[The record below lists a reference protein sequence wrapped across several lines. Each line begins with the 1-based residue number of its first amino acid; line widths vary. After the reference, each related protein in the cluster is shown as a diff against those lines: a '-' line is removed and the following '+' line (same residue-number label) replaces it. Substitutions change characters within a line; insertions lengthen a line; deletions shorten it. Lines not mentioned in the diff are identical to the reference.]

1 MSREVDERVVSMQF
15 DNKQFEANVATT
27 MSTLDKLENKL
38 NFKGASKALDELN
51 TSANKVDLSHMGNA
65 VESIEVKFSAMSV
78 AAIAAIDRIVN
89 RAFDAGEKLIKS
101 LSIDQITAGW
111 TKYADKTTAVQTILA
126 ATGESMEYVNEQLNK
141 MNWFTDETSFN
152 FTDMTNNVG
161 KFTSAGVDLDKAVLA
176 MQGIAAEAALSGQ
189 NAQSASRAMYNFSQ
203 ALGTGSVKVQDWMS
217 IENANMAT
225 KEFKETIIETAKE
238 LGRVSEAGEI
248 LAITSDQYSGDE
260 FVNFSN
266 FRSTLAAGWFDSD
279 VLIKSLEKYGGFAT
293 KLQEITDA
301 TGTTA
306 TEMLR
311 YVREYESG
319 TTDIG
324 KISRITGVSVEELSG
339 YMETLTSKEYE
350 LGRKAFQAAQEA
362 KTFQEAI
369 DATKDAVS
377 TGWMNTFE
385 KIFGNYEEA
394 KVVWTKLAED
404 FYDIFASGGE
414 NRNALLDEWNE
425 IYGGRTILIEGL
437 SGAMDRLVD
446 IIGLVKDAFAA
457 VFPPVTARNLANITY
472 EFRRFVE
479 SFNVFEKDGE
489 TLTETGR
496 KMQNILRGFFSIF
509 DILKTAITSLWD
521 AIKPLR
527 NGLGDLFDI
536 LTDGLSNAG
545 EWLYAF
551 SQSLKESEGLTTII
565 NGISN
570 ALQKVVDIPKNVF
583 SGFENVFDIFGKK
596 DFSGT
601 KDLLGGFNSI
611 ITSLSTKLEPLKN
624 LLSSAKDAIVDF
636 FKNLDLFK
644 NLSFEK
650 LVKNGVLA
658 TLGLELAKLIKS
670 LTGVTNGAGGFL
682 KGMKSMFGALVDT
695 IGDFSSKVK
704 MDEVKSIAVSIGIL
718 SVSLLILSSIEPE
731 KMLSSVSAITML
743 FTELMAAL
751 KISEGFKSSGPKKMQ
766 STMLALSVSLLLMAS
781 ALKIISSIPIDSFQN
796 AIIGITVLIM
806 ELVAAESILSNQKGK
821 NKASGFV
828 SLAFALLVLSGALK
842 VIGSMS
848 LADIGKGLLGIGV
861 SLGLFLGFIKLL
873 PDKKSIVGIGA
884 GMILLS
890 TAILIL
896 SGALVVFG
904 SMSLEAIGKGL
915 LAMGG
920 SLLIIAGAVKL
931 LPKDLLLI
939 GAGLAIVASS
949 IVILSAGLAILGSM
963 PIENVGKSLLMLGG
977 SLLEIVL
984 ASNMMKGAIGG
995 AAAITIV
1002 ALALALL
1009 VPQLLLLGTMKA
1021 GNIAAALITLG
1032 GALAIVVA
1040 AGVAANAAVPGLL
1053 ALGGAVALLGA
1064 GVLAAGAGLALLA
1077 TALSTF
1083 AVTGPAGISILI
1095 LAIQSLIATIPEFIK
1110 ALGEGFIMFMDV
1122 LTTSLGSIITFLSS
1136 AVSAVLTALIQNIP
1150 LFVEFLDLLVNTVL
1164 AKLIEWTPTI
1174 VQAAFTMLLS
1184 FLGGMRDNIQEV
1196 VETAIDIVINFI
1208 EGIASKIDDII
1219 DAGFDLLEA
1228 FIEGIEHGINDR
1240 MPDLIQDFIGL
1251 GGELIAGIA
1260 KGLLGGVGKALSAI
1274 GNVCASIL
1282 NKAKSIF
1289 DSHSPSKEFEKIGR
1303 WNDEGLAQGLLKYS
1317 RYAENAASNVGENTM
1332 DSLRD
1337 SLSNITEAI
1346 DSDIDFSPTIT
1357 PVLDLSEIQNGAKSI
1372 NGIID
1377 TNAQLSFGA
1386 SANLNAISAGFNRL
1400 QMQPITPPQNVTNNY
1415 GQIITY
1421 DQLATA
1427 VKEAL
1432 NGAGVFMDGVRV
1444 GNLMT
1449 VQQRRVAMQK
1459 GT

>member
-15 DNKQFEANVATT
+15 DNKQFETNVATT
-27 MSTLDKLENKL
+27 MSTLDKLEAKL
-38 NFKGASKALDELN
+38 NFKGASKALDELDA
-51 TSANKVDLSHMGNA
+51 SAKNVDLSHMGNA

-78 AAIAAIDRIVN
+78 AAIAAINRIVN
-89 RAFDAGEKLIKS
+89 KAFDAGEKLIKS

-248 LAITSDQYSGDE
+248 LAITSAQYSGDE

-394 KVVWTKLAED
+394 KVIWTKLAED

-414 NRNALLDEWNE
+414 DRNALLDEWNE

-479 SFNVFEKDGE
+479 SFNIFEKDGE

-527 NGLGDLFDI
+527 NGLGGLFDI

-551 SQSLKESEGLTTII
+551 SQSLKESEGLTTIV

-570 ALQKVVDIPKNVF
+570 ALQKVVDVLKNVF

-658 TLGLELAKLIKS
+658 ALGLELAKLIKS

-828 SLAFALLVLSGALK
+828 SLALALLVLSGALK
-842 VIGSMS
+842 VIGSMN
-848 LADIGKGLLGIGV
+848 LADIGKGLLAIGV
-861 SLGLFLGFIKLL
+861 SLGLFVGFVALL
-873 PDKKSIVGIGA
+873 PEDKKLIGIGA
-884 GMILLS
+884 GILLLC
-890 TAILIL
+890 TGLIAL
-896 SGALVVFG
+896 SGALTILG
-904 SMSLEAIGKGL
+904 NLSLESIGKGL
-915 LAMGG
+915 LALGG
-920 SLLIIAGAVKL
+920 SLLIIAGAVAL
-931 LPKDLLLI
+931 LPNNLILI
-939 GAGLAIVASS
+939 GAGLTVVAMAIT
-949 IVILSAGLAILGSM
+949 ILSAGLAVLGTMS
-963 PIENVGKSLLMLGG
+963 IESVGKSLLVLAG
-977 SLLEIVL
+977 SLLAISA
-984 ASNMMKGAIGG
+984 ASILMKGAIGG
-995 AAAITIV
+995 AAAITV
-1002 ALALALL
+1002 VSLALSLL
-1009 VPQLLLLGTMKA
+1009 IPQLLLLGTMKA
-1021 GNIAAALITLG
+1021 GNIASALITLG
-1032 GALAIVVA
+1032 GALAIIIA
-1040 AGVAANAAVPGLL
+1040 AGLAANAAVPGLL
-1053 ALGGAVALLGA
+1053 ALSGAVALLGV
-1064 GVLAAGAGLALLA
+1064 GVLTAGTGLALFA

-1083 AVTGPAGISILI
+1083 AVTGPAGIAILI
-1095 LAIQSLIATIPEFIK
+1095 LAIKSLIAFIPEFIK
-1110 ALGEGFIMFMDV
+1110 ALGDGFIAFMEAM
-1122 LTTSLGSIITFLSS
+1122 TASLGSIIEFLSS
-1136 AVSAVLTALIQNIP
+1136 AVQAILTALIQNIP

-1208 EGIASKIDDII
+1208 EGIASKINDIV

-1240 MPDLIQDFIGL
+1240 MPNLIQDFIGL

-1274 GNVCASIL
+1274 GSVCTSIL

-1337 SLSNITEAI
+1337 SLSNIAEAI
-1346 DSDIDFSPTIT
+1346 DSDMDLSPTIT

-1386 SANLNAISAGFNRL
+1386 SANLKAISYGFDRL
-1400 QMQPITPPQNVTNNY
+1400 QTQPITPPQSITKNY
-1415 GQIITY
+1415 GQAITAE
-1421 DQLATA
+1421 QLATA

-1444 GNLMT
+1444 GNLVT
-1449 VQQRRVAMQK
+1449 IQQRRASMAM
-1459 GT
+1459 GN

>member
-15 DNKQFEANVATT
+15 DNKQFETNVATT
-27 MSTLDKLENKL
+27 MSTLDKLEAKL
-38 NFKGASKALDELN
+38 NFKGAGKALDELDA
-51 TSANKVDLSHMGNA
+51 SAKNVDLSHMGNA

-78 AAIAAIDRIVN
+78 AAIAAINRIVN
-89 RAFDAGEKLIKS
+89 KAFDAGEQLIKN

-126 ATGESMEYVNEQLNK
+126 ATGESMEYVNEQLSK

-152 FTDMTNNVG
+152 FTDMTSNVG

-189 NAQSASRAMYNFSQ
+189 NAESASRAMYNFSQ

-248 LAITSDQYSGDE
+248 LSITSSNYSGDE

-394 KVVWTKLAED
+394 KVIWTKLAED

-414 NRNALLDEWNE
+414 DRNALLDEWNE
-425 IYGGRTILIEGL
+425 IYDGRTILIEGL
-437 SGAMDRLVD
+437 SGAMDRLID

-472 EFRRFVE
+472 EFRRLVE
-479 SFNVFEKDGE
+479 SFNIFEKDGE
-489 TLTETGR
+489 TLTETGK
-496 KMQNILRGFFSIF
+496 KMQNILLGFFSIF
-509 DILKTAITSLWD
+509 DILKTSITALWN

-527 NGLGDLFDI
+527 NVVGELFNV

-545 EWLYAF
+545 EWLYAL
-551 SQSLKESEGLTTII
+551 SQSLKESEGLTTIV

-570 ALQKVVDIPKNVF
+570 ALQKITDVIKNVF
-583 SGFENVFDIFGKK
+583 SG
-596 DFSGT
+596 
-601 KDLLGGFNSI
+601 
-611 ITSLSTKLEPLKN
+611 ITSLSTKFEPLKN
-624 LLSSAKDAIVDF
+624 TLSSAKDAIVDF
-636 FKNLDLFK
+636 FKSFDLFQD
-644 NLSFEK
+644 LSFEK

-682 KGMKSMFGALVDT
+682 KGMKSMFGELVDT
-695 IGDFSSKVK
+695 ISDFSSKVK

-731 KMLSSVSAITML
+731 KMLSSVSAITIL
-743 FTELMAAL
+743 FTELMVAL

-766 STMLALSVSLLLMAS
+766 STMLALSVSVLLMAS
-781 ALKIISSIPIDSFQN
+781 ALKTISSIPVDSFQN
-796 AIIGITVLIM
+796 AIMGITTLIT
-806 ELVAAESILSNQKGK
+806 ELVGAEMILSNQKGK
-821 NKASGFV
+821 NKASGFI
-828 SLAFALLVLSGALK
+828 SLALALLVLSGALK
-842 VIGSMS
+842 VIGSMN
-848 LADIGKGLLGIGV
+848 LADIGKGLLAIGV
-861 SLGLFLGFIKLL
+861 SLGLFVGFTALL
-873 PDKKSIVGIGA
+873 PKDKKLIGIGA
-884 GMILLS
+884 GILLLC
-890 TAILIL
+890 TGLIAL
-896 SGALVVFG
+896 AGALTILG
-904 SMSLEAIGKGL
+904 NLSWESIGKGL
-915 LAMGG
+915 LALGG
-920 SLLIIAGAVKL
+920 SLLIIAGAVAL
-931 LPKDLLLI
+931 LPNNLILI
-939 GAGLAIVASS
+939 GAGLTVVAIA
-949 IVILSAGLAILGSM
+949 ITILSAGLAILGTMS
-963 PIENVGKSLLMLGG
+963 IESIGKSLLALAG
-977 SLLEIVL
+977 SLLAISA
-984 ASNMMKGAIGG
+984 ASILINGAIGG

-1002 ALALALL
+1002 ALALSLL

-1032 GALAIVVA
+1032 GALAIIVA
-1040 AGVAANAAVPGLL
+1040 AGLAANAAVPGLL
-1053 ALGGAVALLGA
+1053 ALGGAVALLGV
-1064 GVLAAGAGLALLA
+1064 GVFTAGAGLALLA

-1083 AVTGPAGISILI
+1083 AVTGPAGIAILI
-1095 LAIQSLIATIPEFIK
+1095 LAIKSLIAFIPEFIK
-1110 ALGEGFIMFMDV
+1110 ALGDGFIAFMEAM
-1122 LTTSLGSIITFLSS
+1122 TASLGSIIDFLSS
-1136 AVSAVLTALIQNIP
+1136 AVQAVLTALIENIP
-1150 LFVEFLDLLVNTVL
+1150 LFIEFLDLLVNTVL

-1174 VQAAFTMLLS
+1174 VEAAFTMLLS

-1208 EGIASKIDDII
+1208 EGIASKIDDIV

-1240 MPDLIQDFIGL
+1240 MPDLIEDFIGL

-1274 GNVCASIL
+1274 GSVCTSIL
-1282 NKAKSIF
+1282 NKAKSLF

-1337 SLSNITEAI
+1337 SLSNISEAI

-1377 TNAQLSFGA
+1377 TNARLPFGA
-1386 SANLNAISAGFNRL
+1386 SANLNAISSGFNSI
-1400 QMQPITPPQNVTNNY
+1400 QNPFATPPQSITNNY
-1415 GQIITY
+1415 GQLITA
-1421 DQLATA
+1421 DQLAAA
-1427 VKEAL
+1427 VREAL
-1432 NGAGVFMDGVRV
+1432 NGAGVYMDRHRV
-1444 GNLMT
+1444 GNLIT
-1449 VQQRRVAMQK
+1449 IDQRRTSMSV
-1459 GT
+1459 GN

>member
-51 TSANKVDLSHMGNA
+51 ASAKNVDFSHMGNA
-65 VESIEVKFSAMSV
+65 VDSIEVKFSAMSI
-78 AAIAAIDRIVN
+78 AAIAAINRIVN
-89 RAFDAGEKLIKS
+89 KAFDAGEKLIKS

-126 ATGESMEYVNEQLNK
+126 ATGESMEYVNEQLSK

-152 FTDMTNNVG
+152 FTDMTSNVG

-189 NAQSASRAMYNFSQ
+189 NAESASRAMYNFSQ

-238 LGRVSEAGEI
+238 LGRVSETGEI
-248 LAITSDQYSGDE
+248 LSITSSNYSGDE

-394 KVVWTKLAED
+394 KVIWTKLAED

-425 IYGGRTILIEGL
+425 IYDGRTILIEGL
-437 SGAMDRLVD
+437 SGAMDRLIDV
-446 IIGLVKDAFAA
+446 IGLVKDAFAA

-472 EFRRFVE
+472 EFRRLVE
-479 SFNVFEKDGE
+479 SFNIFEKDGE

-527 NGLGDLFDI
+527 NGVGGLFDI
-536 LTDGLSNAG
+536 LTDILSDAG
-545 EWLYAF
+545 EWLYTF
-551 SQSLKESEGLTTII
+551 SQRLKESEGLTTIV

-570 ALQKVVDIPKNVF
+570 ALQKITDVIKNVF
-583 SGFENVFDIFGKK
+583 SG
-596 DFSGT
+596 
-601 KDLLGGFNSI
+601 
-611 ITSLSTKLEPLKN
+611 ITSLSTKFEPLKN
-624 LLSSAKDAIVDF
+624 TLSSAKDAIVDF
-636 FKNLDLFK
+636 FKSFDLFQD
-644 NLSFEK
+644 LSFEK

-670 LTGVTNGAGGFL
+670 LTGMTNGAGGFL
-682 KGMKSMFGALVDT
+682 KGMKSMFGELVDT
-695 IGDFSSKVK
+695 ISDFSSKVK
-704 MDEVKSIAVSIGIL
+704 MDEIKSIAVSIGIL

-731 KMLSSVSAITML
+731 KMLSSVSAITIL
-743 FTELMAAL
+743 FTELMVAL
-751 KISEGFKSSGPKKMQ
+751 KISEGFKSSGPKKIQ
-766 STMLALSVSLLLMAS
+766 STILALSVSLLLMAS

-796 AIIGITVLIM
+796 AIIGITVLIT

-821 NKASGFV
+821 NKASGFISL
-828 SLAFALLVLSGALK
+828 SLALLILSGALK
-842 VIGSMS
+842 VIGSMN

-884 GMILLS
+884 GMIILS
-890 TAILIL
+890 TAMLIL

-915 LAMGG
+915 IAMGG

-1040 AGVAANAAVPGLL
+1040 AGIAANAAVPGLL
-1053 ALGGAVALLGA
+1053 ALGGAVALLGV
-1064 GVLAAGAGLALLA
+1064 GVLTAGAGLALLA

-1095 LAIQSLIATIPEFIK
+1095 LAIRSLIAIIPEFIK

-1122 LTTSLGSIITFLSS
+1122 LTINLESVITFLSS

-1274 GNVCASIL
+1274 GSVCASIL

-1303 WNDEGLAQGLLKYS
+1303 WNDEGLAHGLLKYS

-1337 SLSNITEAI
+1337 SLSNISEAI
-1346 DSDIDFSPTIT
+1346 DSDIDFNPTIT

-1386 SANLNAISAGFNRL
+1386 SANLNAISAGFNSIRNPL
-1400 QMQPITPPQNVTNNY
+1400 ATPPQNVTNNY

>member
-15 DNKQFEANVATT
+15 DNKQFETNVATT
-27 MSTLDKLENKL
+27 MSTLDKLEAKL
-38 NFKGASKALDELN
+38 NFKGASKALDELDA
-51 TSANKVDLSHMGNA
+51 SAKNVDLSHMGNA

-78 AAIAAIDRIVN
+78 AAIAAINRIVN
-89 RAFDAGEKLIKS
+89 KAFDAGEQLIKN

-126 ATGESMEYVNEQLNK
+126 ATGESMEYVNEQLSK

-152 FTDMTNNVG
+152 FTDMTSNVG

-189 NAQSASRAMYNFSQ
+189 NAESASRAMYNFSQ

-238 LGRVSEAGEI
+238 LGRVSETGEI
-248 LAITSDQYSGDE
+248 LSITSSNYSGDE

-394 KVVWTKLAED
+394 KVIWTKLAED

-425 IYGGRTILIEGL
+425 IYDGRTILIEGL
-437 SGAMDRLVD
+437 SGAMDRLIDV
-446 IIGLVKDAFAA
+446 IGLVKDAFAA

-472 EFRRFVE
+472 EFRRLVE
-479 SFNVFEKDGE
+479 SFNIFEKDGE

-509 DILKTAITSLWD
+509 DILKTAITSLWN

-527 NGLGDLFDI
+527 NGVGGLFDI
-536 LTDGLSNAG
+536 LTDILSDAG
-545 EWLYAF
+545 EWLYTF
-551 SQSLKESEGLTTII
+551 SQRLKESEGLTTIV

-570 ALQKVVDIPKNVF
+570 ALQKITDVIKNVF
-583 SGFENVFDIFGKK
+583 SG
-596 DFSGT
+596 
-601 KDLLGGFNSI
+601 
-611 ITSLSTKLEPLKN
+611 ITSLSTKFEPLKN
-624 LLSSAKDAIVDF
+624 TLSSAKDAIVDF
-636 FKNLDLFK
+636 FKSFDLFQD
-644 NLSFEK
+644 LSFEK

-670 LTGVTNGAGGFL
+670 LTGMTNGAGGFL
-682 KGMKSMFGALVDT
+682 KGMKSMFGELVDT
-695 IGDFSSKVK
+695 ISDFSSKVK

-731 KMLSSVSAITML
+731 KMLSSVSAITIL
-743 FTELMAAL
+743 FTELMVAL

-781 ALKIISSIPIDSFQN
+781 ALKTISSIPIDSFQN
-796 AIIGITVLIM
+796 AIIGITVLIT

-821 NKASGFV
+821 NKASGFI
-828 SLAFALLVLSGALK
+828 SLALALLILSGALK
-842 VIGSMS
+842 VIGSMD

-890 TAILIL
+890 TAMLIL
-896 SGALVVFG
+896 SGALVAFG

-915 LAMGG
+915 IAMGG

-939 GAGLAIVASS
+939 GAGLATVAAS

-1053 ALGGAVALLGA
+1053 ALGGAVALLGV
-1064 GVLAAGAGLALLA
+1064 GVLTAGAGLALLA

-1095 LAIQSLIATIPEFIK
+1095 LAIRSLIAIIPEFIK

-1122 LTTSLGSIITFLSS
+1122 LTTNFESVMTFLSS

-1274 GNVCASIL
+1274 GSVCASIL

-1337 SLSNITEAI
+1337 SLSNISEAI

-1377 TNAQLSFGA
+1377 TNARLSFGA
-1386 SANLNAISAGFNRL
+1386 SANLNAISSGFNSIKN
-1400 QMQPITPPQNVTNNY
+1400 PFATPPQNVTNNY

>member
-15 DNKQFEANVATT
+15 DNKQFETNVATT
-27 MSTLDKLENKL
+27 MSTLDKLEAKL
-38 NFKGASKALDELN
+38 NFKGAGKALDELDA
-51 TSANKVDLSHMGNA
+51 SAKNVDLSHMGNA

-78 AAIAAIDRIVN
+78 AAIAAINRIVN
-89 RAFDAGEKLIKS
+89 KAFDAGEKLIKS

-189 NAQSASRAMYNFSQ
+189 NAESASRAMYNFSQ

-248 LAITSDQYSGDE
+248 LSITSSNYSGDE

-394 KVVWTKLAED
+394 KVIWTKLAED

-414 NRNALLDEWNE
+414 DRNALLDEWNE
-425 IYGGRTILIEGL
+425 IYDGRTILIEGL

-472 EFRRFVE
+472 EFRRLVE
-479 SFNVFEKDGE
+479 SFNIFEKDGE

-509 DILKTAITSLWD
+509 DILKTAISSLWD

-527 NGLGDLFDI
+527 NGVGGLFGV
-536 LTDGLSNAG
+536 LTDGLSDAG

-551 SQSLKESEGLTTII
+551 SQSLKESEGLTTIV

-570 ALQKVVDIPKNVF
+570 ALQKVVDVLKNV
-583 SGFENVFDIFGKK
+583 
-596 DFSGT
+596 FSGT
-601 KDLLGGFNSI
+601 KDLLGGFDGI

-624 LLSSAKDAIVDF
+624 ILSSAKDAIADF
-636 FKNLDLFK
+636 FKSFDLFQD
-644 NLSFEK
+644 LSFEK

-670 LTGVTNGAGGFL
+670 LTGVTNDAGGFL
-682 KGMKSMFGALVDT
+682 KGMKSMFGELVDT
-695 IGDFSSKVK
+695 ISGFSSKVK
-704 MDEVKSIAVSIGIL
+704 MDEVKSIAISIGIL

-806 ELVAAESILSNQKGK
+806 ELVAAESILSNQKEK

-842 VIGSMS
+842 VIGSMN

-915 LAMGG
+915 IAMGG

-939 GAGLAIVASS
+939 GAGLAIVAAS

-1083 AVTGPAGISILI
+1083 AVTGPAGIAILI
-1095 LAIQSLIATIPEFIK
+1095 LAIKSLIAFIPEFIK
-1110 ALGEGFIMFMDV
+1110 ALADGFIAFME
-1122 LTTSLGSIITFLSS
+1122 TMTASLGSIIEFLSS
-1136 AVSAVLTALIQNIP
+1136 AVQAILTALIQNIP

-1208 EGIASKIDDII
+1208 EGIASKIDDIV

-1274 GNVCASIL
+1274 GDVCKSIL

-1386 SANLNAISAGFNRL
+1386 SANLNAISAGFNHL
-1400 QMQPITPPQNVTNNY
+1400 QTQSITPPQNVTNNY

>member
-15 DNKQFEANVATT
+15 DNKQFETNVATT
-27 MSTLDKLENKL
+27 MSTLDKLEAKL
-38 NFKGASKALDELN
+38 NFKGASKALDELDA
-51 TSANKVDLSHMGNA
+51 SAKNVDLSHMGNA

-78 AAIAAIDRIVN
+78 AAIAAINRIVN
-89 RAFDAGEKLIKS
+89 KAFDAGEKLIKS

-126 ATGESMEYVNEQLNK
+126 ATGESMEYVNEQLSK

-189 NAQSASRAMYNFSQ
+189 NAESASRAMYNFSQ

-238 LGRVSEAGEI
+238 LGRVSETGEI
-248 LAITSDQYSGDE
+248 LSITSSNYSGDE

-394 KVVWTKLAED
+394 KVIWTKLAED

-425 IYGGRTILIEGL
+425 IYDGRTILIEGL
-437 SGAMDRLVD
+437 SGAMDRLIDV
-446 IIGLVKDAFAA
+446 IGLVKDAFAA

-472 EFRRFVE
+472 EFRRLVE
-479 SFNVFEKDGE
+479 SFNIFEKDGE

-527 NGLGDLFDI
+527 NGVGGLFDI
-536 LTDGLSNAG
+536 LTDILSDAG
-545 EWLYAF
+545 EWLYTF
-551 SQSLKESEGLTTII
+551 SQRLKESEGLTMIV

-570 ALQKVVDIPKNVF
+570 ALQKITDVIKNVF
-583 SGFENVFDIFGKK
+583 SG
-596 DFSGT
+596 
-601 KDLLGGFNSI
+601 
-611 ITSLSTKLEPLKN
+611 ITSLSTKFEPLKN
-624 LLSSAKDAIVDF
+624 TLSSAKDAIVDF
-636 FKNLDLFK
+636 FKSFDLFQD
-644 NLSFEK
+644 LSFEK

-670 LTGVTNGAGGFL
+670 LTGMTNGAGGFL
-682 KGMKSMFGALVDT
+682 KGMKSMFGELVDT
-695 IGDFSSKVK
+695 ISDFSSKVK
-704 MDEVKSIAVSIGIL
+704 MDEIKSIAVSIGIL

-731 KMLSSVSAITML
+731 KMLSSVSAITIL
-743 FTELMAAL
+743 FTELMVAL
-751 KISEGFKSSGPKKMQ
+751 KISEGFKSSGPKKIQ

-781 ALKIISSIPIDSFQN
+781 ALKMISSIPIDSFQN
-796 AIIGITVLIM
+796 AIIGITVLIT

-821 NKASGFV
+821 NKASGFI
-828 SLAFALLVLSGALK
+828 SLALALLILSGALK
-842 VIGSMS
+842 VIGSMN
-848 LADIGKGLLGIGV
+848 LADVGKGLLGIGV

-890 TAILIL
+890 TAMLIL

-915 LAMGG
+915 IAMGG

-939 GAGLAIVASS
+939 GAGLATVAAS

-984 ASNMMKGAIGG
+984 ASNMMKRAIGG

-1040 AGVAANAAVPGLL
+1040 AGIAANAAVPGLL
-1053 ALGGAVALLGA
+1053 ALGGAVTLLGV
-1064 GVLAAGAGLALLA
+1064 GVLTAGAGLALLA

-1083 AVTGPAGISILI
+1083 AVTGPAGIAILI
-1095 LAIQSLIATIPEFIK
+1095 LAIKSLIAFIPEFIK
-1110 ALGEGFIMFMDV
+1110 ALGDGFIAFMEAM
-1122 LTTSLGSIITFLSS
+1122 TASLGSIIDFLSS
-1136 AVSAVLTALIQNIP
+1136 AVQAVLTALIENIP

-1174 VQAAFTMLLS
+1174 VEAAFTMLLS

-1208 EGIASKIDDII
+1208 EGIASKIDDIV

-1240 MPDLIQDFIGL
+1240 MPNLIQDFIGL

-1274 GNVCASIL
+1274 GSVCASIL

-1337 SLSNITEAI
+1337 SLSNISEAI

-1377 TNAQLSFGA
+1377 TNARLSFGA
-1386 SANLNAISAGFNRL
+1386 SANLNAISAGFNHL
-1400 QMQPITPPQNVTNNY
+1400 QAQPITPPQNVTNNY

>member
-15 DNKQFEANVATT
+15 DNKQFETNVATT
-27 MSTLDKLENKL
+27 MSTLDKLEAKL
-38 NFKGASKALDELN
+38 NFKGASKALDELDA
-51 TSANKVDLSHMGNA
+51 SAKNVDLSHMGNA

-78 AAIAAIDRIVN
+78 AAIAAINRIVN
-89 RAFDAGEKLIKS
+89 KAFDAGEKLIKS

-126 ATGESMEYVNEQLNK
+126 ATGESMEYVNEQLSK

-152 FTDMTNNVG
+152 FTDMTSNVG

-176 MQGIAAEAALSGQ
+176 MQGIATEAALSGQ
-189 NAQSASRAMYNFSQ
+189 NAESASRAMYNFSQ

-238 LGRVSEAGEI
+238 LGRVSETGEI
-248 LAITSDQYSGDE
+248 LSITSSNYSGDE

-394 KVVWTKLAED
+394 KVIWTKLAED

-425 IYGGRTILIEGL
+425 IYDGRTILIEGL
-437 SGAMDRLVD
+437 SGAMDRLIDV
-446 IIGLVKDAFAA
+446 IGLVKDAFAA

-472 EFRRFVE
+472 EFRRLVE
-479 SFNVFEKDGE
+479 SFNIFEKDGE

-527 NGLGDLFDI
+527 NGVGGLFDI
-536 LTDGLSNAG
+536 LTDILSDAG
-545 EWLYAF
+545 EWLYTF
-551 SQSLKESEGLTTII
+551 SQRLKESEGLTTIV

-570 ALQKVVDIPKNVF
+570 ALQKITDVIKNVF
-583 SGFENVFDIFGKK
+583 SG
-596 DFSGT
+596 
-601 KDLLGGFNSI
+601 
-611 ITSLSTKLEPLKN
+611 ITSLSTKFEPLKN
-624 LLSSAKDAIVDF
+624 TLSSAKDAIVDF
-636 FKNLDLFK
+636 FKSFDLFQD
-644 NLSFEK
+644 LSFEK

-670 LTGVTNGAGGFL
+670 LTGMTNGAGGFL
-682 KGMKSMFGALVDT
+682 KGMKSMFGELVDT
-695 IGDFSSKVK
+695 ISDFSSKVK
-704 MDEVKSIAVSIGIL
+704 MDEIKSIAVSIGIL

-731 KMLSSVSAITML
+731 KMLSSVSAITIL
-743 FTELMAAL
+743 FTELMVAL

-781 ALKIISSIPIDSFQN
+781 ALKMISSIPIDSFQN
-796 AIIGITVLIM
+796 AIIGITVLIT

-821 NKASGFV
+821 NKASGFI
-828 SLAFALLVLSGALK
+828 SLALALLVLSGALK
-842 VIGSMS
+842 VIGSMD

-890 TAILIL
+890 TAMLIL
-896 SGALVVFG
+896 SGALVAFG

-939 GAGLAIVASS
+939 GAGLATVAAS

-984 ASNMMKGAIGG
+984 ASNMMKRAIGG

-1053 ALGGAVALLGA
+1053 ALGGAVALLGV
-1064 GVLAAGAGLALLA
+1064 GVLTAGAGLALLA

-1083 AVTGPAGISILI
+1083 AVTGPAGIAILI
-1095 LAIQSLIATIPEFIK
+1095 LAIRSLIAIIPEFIT

-1122 LTTSLGSIITFLSS
+1122 LTTNLESVITFLSS

-1174 VQAAFTMLLS
+1174 VEAAFTMLLS

-1208 EGIASKIDDII
+1208 EGIASKINDIV

-1240 MPDLIQDFIGL
+1240 MPNLIQDFIGL

-1274 GNVCASIL
+1274 GSVCASIL

-1337 SLSNITEAI
+1337 SLSNISEAI

-1357 PVLDLSEIQNGAKSI
+1357 PILDLSEIQNGAKSI

-1377 TNAQLSFGA
+1377 TNARLSFGA
-1386 SANLNAISAGFNRL
+1386 SANLNAISSGFNSI
-1400 QMQPITPPQNVTNNY
+1400 QNPFATPPQNVTNNY

>member
-15 DNKQFEANVATT
+15 DNKQFETNVATT
-27 MSTLDKLENKL
+27 MSTLDKLEAKL
-38 NFKGASKALDELN
+38 NFKGASKALDELDA
-51 TSANKVDLSHMGNA
+51 SAKNVDLSHMGNA
-65 VESIEVKFSAMSV
+65 VDTIEVKFSAMSV
-78 AAIAAIDRIVN
+78 AAIAAINRIVN
-89 RAFDAGEKLIKS
+89 KAFDAGEKLIKS

-126 ATGESMEYVNEQLNK
+126 ATGESMEYVNEQLSK

-161 KFTSAGVDLDKAVLA
+161 KFTSADVDLDKAVLA

-189 NAQSASRAMYNFSQ
+189 NAESASRAMYNFSQ

-248 LAITSDQYSGDE
+248 LSITSSNYSGDD

-266 FRSTLAAGWFDSD
+266 FRNTLAAGWFDSD

-394 KVVWTKLAED
+394 KVIWTKLAED

-414 NRNALLDEWNE
+414 DRNALLDEWNE
-425 IYGGRTILIEGL
+425 IYDGRTILIEGL
-437 SGAMDRLVD
+437 SGAMDRLID

-472 EFRRFVE
+472 EFRRLVE
-479 SFNVFEKDGE
+479 SFNIFEKDGE

-509 DILKTAITSLWD
+509 DILKTAISSLWD

-527 NGLGDLFDI
+527 NGVGGLFGV
-536 LTDGLSNAG
+536 LTDGLSDAG

-551 SQSLKESEGLTTII
+551 SQSLKESEGLTTIV

-570 ALQKVVDIPKNVF
+570 ALQKVVDVLKNV
-583 SGFENVFDIFGKK
+583 
-596 DFSGT
+596 FSGT
-601 KDLLGGFNSI
+601 KDLLGGFDGI

-624 LLSSAKDAIVDF
+624 ILSSAKDAIADF
-636 FKNLDLFK
+636 FKSFDLFQD
-644 NLSFEK
+644 LSFEK

-670 LTGVTNGAGGFL
+670 LTGVTNDAGGFL
-682 KGMKSMFGALVDT
+682 KGMKSMFGELVDT
-695 IGDFSSKVK
+695 ISGFSSKVK
-704 MDEVKSIAVSIGIL
+704 MDEVKSIAISIGIL

-743 FTELMAAL
+743 FTELMVAL

-766 STMLALSVSLLLMAS
+766 STILALSVSLLLMAS
-781 ALKIISSIPIDSFQN
+781 ALKIVSSIPIDSFQN
-796 AIIGITVLIM
+796 AIIGITVLIT

-821 NKASGFV
+821 NRVSGFISL
-828 SLAFALLVLSGALK
+828 SLALLILSGALK
-842 VIGSMS
+842 VIGSMN
-848 LADIGKGLLGIGV
+848 LADIGKGLLAIGV
-861 SLGLFLGFIKLL
+861 SLGLFVGFTALL
-873 PDKKSIVGIGA
+873 PKDKKLIGIGS
-884 GMILLS
+884 GILLLC
-890 TAILIL
+890 TGLIAL
-896 SGALVVFG
+896 AGALTILG
-904 SMSLEAIGKGL
+904 NLSWESIGKGL
-915 LAMGG
+915 LALGG
-920 SLLIIAGAVKL
+920 SLLIIAGAVAL
-931 LPKDLLLI
+931 LPNNLILI
-939 GAGLAIVASS
+939 GAGLTVVAMAIT
-949 IVILSAGLAILGSM
+949 ILSAGLAVLGTMS
-963 PIENVGKSLLMLGG
+963 IESVGKSLLVLAG
-977 SLLEIVL
+977 SLLAISA
-984 ASNMMKGAIGG
+984 ASILMKGAIGG
-995 AAAITIV
+995 AAAITV
-1002 ALALALL
+1002 VSLALSLL
-1009 VPQLLLLGTMKA
+1009 IPQLLLLGTMKT
-1021 GNIAAALITLG
+1021 GNIASALITLG
-1032 GALAIVVA
+1032 GALAIIIA
-1040 AGVAANAAVPGLL
+1040 AGLAANLAVPGLL
-1053 ALGGAVALLGA
+1053 ALSGAVALLGV
-1064 GVLAAGAGLALLA
+1064 GVLTAGTGLALLA

-1083 AVTGPAGISILI
+1083 AVTGPAGIAILI
-1095 LAIQSLIATIPEFIK
+1095 LAIKSLIAFIPEFIK
-1110 ALGEGFIMFMDV
+1110 ALGDGFIAFMEAM
-1122 LTTSLGSIITFLSS
+1122 TASLGSIIDFLSS
-1136 AVSAVLTALIQNIP
+1136 AVQAVLTALIQNIP

-1174 VQAAFTMLLS
+1174 VEAAFTMLLS

-1208 EGIASKIDDII
+1208 EGIASKIDDIV

-1240 MPDLIQDFIGL
+1240 MPNLIQDFIGL

-1274 GNVCASIL
+1274 GSVCASIL

-1303 WNDEGLAQGLLKYS
+1303 WNDEGLAHGLLKYS

-1337 SLSNITEAI
+1337 SLSNISEAI

-1377 TNAQLSFGA
+1377 TNARLSFGA
-1386 SANLNAISAGFNRL
+1386 SANLNAISSGFNSI
-1400 QMQPITPPQNVTNNY
+1400 QNPFATPPQNVTNNY

>member
-15 DNKQFEANVATT
+15 DNKQFETNVATT
-27 MSTLDKLENKL
+27 MSTLDKLEAKL
-38 NFKGASKALDELN
+38 NFKGAGKALDELDA
-51 TSANKVDLSHMGNA
+51 SAKNVDLSHMGNA

-78 AAIAAIDRIVN
+78 AAIAAINRIVN
-89 RAFDAGEKLIKS
+89 KAFDAGEQLIKN

-126 ATGESMEYVNEQLNK
+126 ATGESMEYVNEQLSK

-189 NAQSASRAMYNFSQ
+189 NAESASRAMYNFSQ

-238 LGRVSEAGEI
+238 LGRVSETGEI
-248 LAITSDQYSGDE
+248 LSITSSNYSGDE

-266 FRSTLAAGWFDSD
+266 FRNTLAAGWFDSD

-394 KVVWTKLAED
+394 KVIWTKLAED

-414 NRNALLDEWNE
+414 DRNALLDEWNE
-425 IYGGRTILIEGL
+425 IYDGRTILIEGL
-437 SGAMDRLVD
+437 SGAMDRLIDV
-446 IIGLVKDAFAA
+446 IGLVKDAFAA

-472 EFRRFVE
+472 EFRRLVE
-479 SFNVFEKDGE
+479 SFNIFEKDGE

-527 NGLGDLFDI
+527 NGVGGLFDI
-536 LTDGLSNAG
+536 LTDILSDAG
-545 EWLYAF
+545 EWLYTF
-551 SQSLKESEGLTTII
+551 SQRLKESEGLTTIV

-570 ALQKVVDIPKNVF
+570 ALQKITDVIKNVF
-583 SGFENVFDIFGKK
+583 SG
-596 DFSGT
+596 
-601 KDLLGGFNSI
+601 
-611 ITSLSTKLEPLKN
+611 ITSLSTKFEPLKN
-624 LLSSAKDAIVDF
+624 TLSSAKDAIVDF
-636 FKNLDLFK
+636 FKSFDLFQD
-644 NLSFEK
+644 LSFEK

-682 KGMKSMFGALVDT
+682 KGMKSMFGELVDT
-695 IGDFSSKVK
+695 ISDFSSKVK

-731 KMLSSVSAITML
+731 KMLSSVSAITIL
-743 FTELMAAL
+743 FTELMVAL

-781 ALKIISSIPIDSFQN
+781 ALKTISSIPIDSFQN
-796 AIIGITVLIM
+796 AIIGITVLIT

-821 NKASGFV
+821 NKASGFISL
-828 SLAFALLVLSGALK
+828 SLALLILSGALK
-842 VIGSMS
+842 VIGSMN

-890 TAILIL
+890 TAMLIL
-896 SGALVVFG
+896 SGALVAFG

-915 LAMGG
+915 IAMGG

-939 GAGLAIVASS
+939 GAGLATVAAS

-984 ASNMMKGAIGG
+984 ASNMMKRAIGG

-1040 AGVAANAAVPGLL
+1040 AGIAANAAVPGLL
-1053 ALGGAVALLGA
+1053 ALGGAVTLLGV
-1064 GVLAAGAGLALLA
+1064 GVLTAGAGLALLA

-1083 AVTGPAGISILI
+1083 AVTGPAGIAILI
-1095 LAIQSLIATIPEFIK
+1095 LAIKSLIAFIPEFIK
-1110 ALGEGFIMFMDV
+1110 ALGDGFIAFMEAM
-1122 LTTSLGSIITFLSS
+1122 TASLGSIIDFLSS
-1136 AVSAVLTALIQNIP
+1136 AVQAVLTALIENIP

-1174 VQAAFTMLLS
+1174 VEAAFTMLLS
-1184 FLGGMRDNIQEV
+1184 FLSGMRDNIQEV

-1208 EGIASKIDDII
+1208 EGIASKIDDIV

-1240 MPDLIQDFIGL
+1240 MPNLIQDFIGL

-1274 GNVCASIL
+1274 GSVCASIL

-1337 SLSNITEAI
+1337 SLSNISEAI

-1372 NGIID
+1372 NGIVD
-1377 TNAQLSFGA
+1377 TNARLSFGA
-1386 SANLNAISAGFNRL
+1386 SANLNAISSGFNSI
-1400 QMQPITPPQNVTNNY
+1400 QNPFATPPQNVTNNY

>member
-15 DNKQFEANVATT
+15 DNKQFETNVATT
-27 MSTLDKLENKL
+27 MSTLDKLEAKL
-38 NFKGASKALDELN
+38 NFKGASKALDELDA
-51 TSANKVDLSHMGNA
+51 SAKNVDLSHMGNA

-78 AAIAAIDRIVN
+78 AAIAAINRIVN
-89 RAFDAGEKLIKS
+89 KAFDAGEKLIKS

-126 ATGESMEYVNEQLNK
+126 ATGESMEYVNEQLSK

-152 FTDMTNNVG
+152 FTDMTSNVG

-189 NAQSASRAMYNFSQ
+189 NAESASRAMYNFSQ

-238 LGRVSEAGEI
+238 LGRVSETGEI
-248 LAITSDQYSGDE
+248 LSITSSNYSGDD

-394 KVVWTKLAED
+394 KVIWTKLAED

-425 IYGGRTILIEGL
+425 IYDGRTILIEGL
-437 SGAMDRLVD
+437 SGAMDRLIDV
-446 IIGLVKDAFAA
+446 IGLVRDAFAA

-472 EFRRFVE
+472 EFRRLVE
-479 SFNVFEKDGE
+479 SFNIFEKDGE

-527 NGLGDLFDI
+527 NGVGGLFDI
-536 LTDGLSNAG
+536 LTDILSDSG
-545 EWLYAF
+545 EWLYTF
-551 SQSLKESEGLTTII
+551 SQRLKESEGLTTIV

-570 ALQKVVDIPKNVF
+570 ALQKITDVIKNVF
-583 SGFENVFDIFGKK
+583 SG
-596 DFSGT
+596 
-601 KDLLGGFNSI
+601 
-611 ITSLSTKLEPLKN
+611 ITSLSTKFEPLKN
-624 LLSSAKDAIVDF
+624 TLSSAKDAIVDF
-636 FKNLDLFK
+636 FKSFDLFQD
-644 NLSFEK
+644 LSFEK

-670 LTGVTNGAGGFL
+670 LTGMTNGAGGFL
-682 KGMKSMFGALVDT
+682 KGMKSMFGELVDT
-695 IGDFSSKVK
+695 ISDFSSKVK
-704 MDEVKSIAVSIGIL
+704 MDEIKSIAVSIGIL

-731 KMLSSVSAITML
+731 KMLSSVSAITIL
-743 FTELMAAL
+743 FTELMVAL

-781 ALKIISSIPIDSFQN
+781 ALKTISSIPIDSFQN
-796 AIIGITVLIM
+796 AIIGITVLIT

-821 NKASGFV
+821 NKASGFI
-828 SLAFALLVLSGALK
+828 SLALALLVLSGALK
-842 VIGSMS
+842 VIGSMN
-848 LADIGKGLLGIGV
+848 LADVGKGLLGIGV

-890 TAILIL
+890 TAMLIL
-896 SGALVVFG
+896 SGALVAFG

-915 LAMGG
+915 IAMGG

-939 GAGLAIVASS
+939 GAGLATVAAS

-984 ASNMMKGAIGG
+984 ASNMMKRAIGG

-1040 AGVAANAAVPGLL
+1040 AGIAANAAVPGLL
-1053 ALGGAVALLGA
+1053 ALGGAVTLLGV
-1064 GVLAAGAGLALLA
+1064 GVLTAGAGLALLA

-1083 AVTGPAGISILI
+1083 AVTGPAGIAILI
-1095 LAIQSLIATIPEFIK
+1095 LAIKSLIAFIPEFIK
-1110 ALGEGFIMFMDV
+1110 ALGDGFIAFMEAM
-1122 LTTSLGSIITFLSS
+1122 TASLGSIIDFLSS
-1136 AVSAVLTALIQNIP
+1136 AVQAVLTALIENIP

-1174 VQAAFTMLLS
+1174 VEAAFTMLLS

-1208 EGIASKIDDII
+1208 EGIASKIDDIV

-1240 MPDLIQDFIGL
+1240 MPNLIQDFIGL

-1274 GNVCASIL
+1274 GSVCASIL

-1337 SLSNITEAI
+1337 SLSNISEAI

-1377 TNAQLSFGA
+1377 TNARLSFGA
-1386 SANLNAISAGFNRL
+1386 SANLNAISSGFNSIKN
-1400 QMQPITPPQNVTNNY
+1400 PFATPPQSITNNY

>member
-15 DNKQFEANVATT
+15 DNKQFETNVATT
-27 MSTLDKLENKL
+27 MSTLDKLEAKL
-38 NFKGASKALDELN
+38 NFKGAGKALDELDA
-51 TSANKVDLSHMGNA
+51 SAKNVDLSHMGNA

-78 AAIAAIDRIVN
+78 AAIAAINRIVN
-89 RAFDAGEKLIKS
+89 KAFDAGEKLIKS

-189 NAQSASRAMYNFSQ
+189 NAESASRAMYNFSQ

-248 LAITSDQYSGDE
+248 LSITSSNYSGDE

-394 KVVWTKLAED
+394 KVIWTKLAED

-414 NRNALLDEWNE
+414 DRNALLDEWNE
-425 IYGGRTILIEGL
+425 IYDGRTILIEGL

-472 EFRRFVE
+472 EFRRLVE
-479 SFNVFEKDGE
+479 SFNIFEKDGE

-509 DILKTAITSLWD
+509 DILKTAISSLWD

-527 NGLGDLFDI
+527 NGVGGLFGV
-536 LTDGLSNAG
+536 LTDGLSDAG

-551 SQSLKESEGLTTII
+551 SQSLKESEGLTTIV

-570 ALQKVVDIPKNVF
+570 ALQKVVDVLKNV
-583 SGFENVFDIFGKK
+583 
-596 DFSGT
+596 FSGT
-601 KDLLGGFNSI
+601 KDLLGGFDGI

-624 LLSSAKDAIVDF
+624 ILSSAKDAIADF
-636 FKNLDLFK
+636 FKSFDLFQD
-644 NLSFEK
+644 LSFEK

-670 LTGVTNGAGGFL
+670 LTGVTNDAGGFL
-682 KGMKSMFGALVDT
+682 KGMKSMFGELVDT
-695 IGDFSSKVK
+695 ISGFSSKVK
-704 MDEVKSIAVSIGIL
+704 MDEVKSIAISIGIL

-806 ELVAAESILSNQKGK
+806 ELVAAESILSNQKEK

-842 VIGSMS
+842 VIGSMN

-915 LAMGG
+915 IAMGG

-939 GAGLAIVASS
+939 GAGLAIVAAS

-1083 AVTGPAGISILI
+1083 AVTGPAGIAILI
-1095 LAIQSLIATIPEFIK
+1095 LAIKSLIAFIPEFIK
-1110 ALGEGFIMFMDV
+1110 ALADGFIAFME
-1122 LTTSLGSIITFLSS
+1122 TMTASLGSIIEFLSS
-1136 AVSAVLTALIQNIP
+1136 AVQAILTALIQNIP

-1208 EGIASKIDDII
+1208 EGIASKIDDIV

-1274 GNVCASIL
+1274 GDVCKSIL

-1386 SANLNAISAGFNRL
+1386 SANLNAISAGFNHL
-1400 QMQPITPPQNVTNNY
+1400 QTQSITPPQSITNNY

>member
-15 DNKQFEANVATT
+15 DNKQFETNVATT
-27 MSTLDKLENKL
+27 MSTLDKLEAKL
-38 NFKGASKALDELN
+38 NFKGAGKALDELDA
-51 TSANKVDLSHMGNA
+51 SAKNVDLSHMGNA

-78 AAIAAIDRIVN
+78 AAIAAINRIVN
-89 RAFDAGEKLIKS
+89 KAFDAGEQLIKN

-189 NAQSASRAMYNFSQ
+189 NAESASRAMYNFSQ

-238 LGRVSEAGEI
+238 LGRVSETGEI
-248 LAITSDQYSGDE
+248 LSITSSNYSGDE

-266 FRSTLAAGWFDSD
+266 FRNTLAAGWFDSD

-394 KVVWTKLAED
+394 KVIWTKLAED

-414 NRNALLDEWNE
+414 DRNALLDEWNE
-425 IYGGRTILIEGL
+425 IYDGRTILIEGL
-437 SGAMDRLVD
+437 SGAMDRLIDV
-446 IIGLVKDAFAA
+446 IGLVKDAFAA

-472 EFRRFVE
+472 EFRRLVE
-479 SFNVFEKDGE
+479 SFNIFEKDGE

-527 NGLGDLFDI
+527 NGVGGLFDI
-536 LTDGLSNAG
+536 LTDILSDAG
-545 EWLYAF
+545 EWLYTF
-551 SQSLKESEGLTTII
+551 SQRLKESEGLTTIV

-570 ALQKVVDIPKNVF
+570 ALQKITDVIKNVF
-583 SGFENVFDIFGKK
+583 SG
-596 DFSGT
+596 
-601 KDLLGGFNSI
+601 
-611 ITSLSTKLEPLKN
+611 ITSLSTKFEPLKN
-624 LLSSAKDAIVDF
+624 TLSSAKDAIVDF
-636 FKNLDLFK
+636 FKSFDLFQD
-644 NLSFEK
+644 LSFEK

-682 KGMKSMFGALVDT
+682 KGMKSMFGELVDT
-695 IGDFSSKVK
+695 ISDFSSKVK

-731 KMLSSVSAITML
+731 KMLSSVSAITIL
-743 FTELMAAL
+743 FTELMVAL

-781 ALKIISSIPIDSFQN
+781 ALKTISSIPIDSFQN
-796 AIIGITVLIM
+796 AIIGITVLIT

-821 NKASGFV
+821 NKASGFISL
-828 SLAFALLVLSGALK
+828 SLALLILSGALK
-842 VIGSMS
+842 VIGSMN

-890 TAILIL
+890 TAMLIL
-896 SGALVVFG
+896 SGALVAFG

-915 LAMGG
+915 IAMGG

-939 GAGLAIVASS
+939 GAGLATVAAS

-984 ASNMMKGAIGG
+984 ASNMMKRAIGG

-1040 AGVAANAAVPGLL
+1040 AGIAANAAVPGLL
-1053 ALGGAVALLGA
+1053 ALGGAVTLLGV
-1064 GVLAAGAGLALLA
+1064 GVLTAGAGLALLA

-1083 AVTGPAGISILI
+1083 AVTGPAGIAILI
-1095 LAIQSLIATIPEFIK
+1095 LAIKSLIAFIPEFIK
-1110 ALGEGFIMFMDV
+1110 ALGDGFIAFMEAM
-1122 LTTSLGSIITFLSS
+1122 TASLGSIIDFLSS
-1136 AVSAVLTALIQNIP
+1136 AVQAVLTALIENIP

-1174 VQAAFTMLLS
+1174 VEAAFTMLLS
-1184 FLGGMRDNIQEV
+1184 FLSGMRDNIQEV

-1208 EGIASKIDDII
+1208 EGIASKIDDIV

-1240 MPDLIQDFIGL
+1240 MPNLIQDFIGL

-1274 GNVCASIL
+1274 GSVCASIL

-1337 SLSNITEAI
+1337 SLSNISEAI

-1377 TNAQLSFGA
+1377 TNARLSFGA
-1386 SANLNAISAGFNRL
+1386 SANLNAISSGFNSI
-1400 QMQPITPPQNVTNNY
+1400 QNPFATPPQNVTNNY

>member
-15 DNKQFEANVATT
+15 DNKQFETNVATT
-27 MSTLDKLENKL
+27 MSTLDKLEAKL
-38 NFKGASKALDELN
+38 NFKGASKALDELDA
-51 TSANKVDLSHMGNA
+51 SAKNVDLSHMGNA

-78 AAIAAIDRIVN
+78 AAIAAINRIVN
-89 RAFDAGEKLIKS
+89 KAFDAGEKLIKS

-126 ATGESMEYVNEQLNK
+126 ATGESMEYVNEQLSK

-189 NAQSASRAMYNFSQ
+189 NAESASRAMYNFSQ

-238 LGRVSEAGEI
+238 LGRVSETGEI
-248 LAITSDQYSGDE
+248 LSITSSNYSGDE

-266 FRSTLAAGWFDSD
+266 FRNTLAAGWFDSD

-339 YMETLTSKEYE
+339 YMEALTSKEYE

-394 KVVWTKLAED
+394 KVIWTKLAED

-425 IYGGRTILIEGL
+425 IYDGRTILIEGL
-437 SGAMDRLVD
+437 SGAMDRLIDV
-446 IIGLVKDAFAA
+446 IGLVKDAFAA

-472 EFRRFVE
+472 EFRRLVE
-479 SFNVFEKDGE
+479 SFNIFEKDGE

-527 NGLGDLFDI
+527 NGVGGLFDI
-536 LTDGLSNAG
+536 LTDILSDAG
-545 EWLYAF
+545 EWLYTF
-551 SQSLKESEGLTTII
+551 SQRLKESEGLTTIV

-570 ALQKVVDIPKNVF
+570 ALQKITDVIKNVF
-583 SGFENVFDIFGKK
+583 SG
-596 DFSGT
+596 
-601 KDLLGGFNSI
+601 
-611 ITSLSTKLEPLKN
+611 ITSLSTKFEPLKN
-624 LLSSAKDAIVDF
+624 TLSSAKDAIVDF
-636 FKNLDLFK
+636 FKSFDLFQD
-644 NLSFEK
+644 LSFEK

-670 LTGVTNGAGGFL
+670 LTGMTNGAGGFL
-682 KGMKSMFGALVDT
+682 KGMKSMFGELVDT
-695 IGDFSSKVK
+695 ISDFSSKVK
-704 MDEVKSIAVSIGIL
+704 MDEIKSIAVSIGIL

-731 KMLSSVSAITML
+731 KMLSSVSAITIL
-743 FTELMAAL
+743 FTELMVAL

-781 ALKIISSIPIDSFQN
+781 ALKTISSIPIDSFQN
-796 AIIGITVLIM
+796 AIIGITVLIT

-821 NKASGFV
+821 NKASGFISL
-828 SLAFALLVLSGALK
+828 SLALLILSGALK
-842 VIGSMS
+842 VIGSMD

-890 TAILIL
+890 TAMLIL
-896 SGALVVFG
+896 SGALVAFG

-915 LAMGG
+915 IAMGG

-939 GAGLAIVASS
+939 GAGLAIVAAS
-949 IVILSAGLAILGSM
+949 IVILSSGLAILGSM

-984 ASNMMKGAIGG
+984 ASNMMKRAIGG

-1040 AGVAANAAVPGLL
+1040 AGIAANAAVPGLL
-1053 ALGGAVALLGA
+1053 ALGGAVALLGV
-1064 GVLAAGAGLALLA
+1064 GVLTAGAGLALLA

-1083 AVTGPAGISILI
+1083 AVTGPAGIAILI
-1095 LAIQSLIATIPEFIK
+1095 LAIRSLIAIMPEFIK

-1122 LTTSLGSIITFLSS
+1122 LATNLESVITFLSS
-1136 AVSAVLTALIQNIP
+1136 AVSAVLTALIENIP

-1174 VQAAFTMLLS
+1174 VEAAFTMLLS
-1184 FLGGMRDNIQEV
+1184 FLGGIRDNIQEV

-1208 EGIASKIDDII
+1208 EGIASKINDIV

-1274 GNVCASIL
+1274 GSVCASIL

-1337 SLSNITEAI
+1337 SLSNISEAI

-1377 TNAQLSFGA
+1377 TNARLSFGA

-1415 GQIITY
+1415 GQLITA
-1421 DQLATA
+1421 DQLAAA
-1427 VKEAL
+1427 VREAL
-1432 NGAGVFMDGVRV
+1432 NGAGVYMDRHRV
-1444 GNLMT
+1444 GNLIT
-1449 VQQRRVAMQK
+1449 IDQRRTSMSV
-1459 GT
+1459 GN

>member
-15 DNKQFEANVATT
+15 DNKQFETNVATT
-27 MSTLDKLENKL
+27 MSTLDKLEAKL
-38 NFKGASKALDELN
+38 NFKGASKALDELDA
-51 TSANKVDLSHMGNA
+51 SAKNVDLSHMGNA

-78 AAIAAIDRIVN
+78 AAIAAINRIVN
-89 RAFDAGEKLIKS
+89 KAFDAGEKLIKS

-111 TKYADKTTAVQTILA
+111 SKYADKTTAVQTILA
-126 ATGESMEYVNEQLNK
+126 ATGESMEYVNEQLSK

-189 NAQSASRAMYNFSQ
+189 NAESASRAMYNFSQ

-248 LAITSDQYSGDE
+248 LSITSSNYSGDD

-266 FRSTLAAGWFDSD
+266 FRNTLAAGWFDSD

-394 KVVWTKLAED
+394 KVIWTKLAED

-414 NRNALLDEWNE
+414 DRNALLDEWNE
-425 IYGGRTILIEGL
+425 IYDGRTILIEGL
-437 SGAMDRLVD
+437 SGAMDRLID

-472 EFRRFVE
+472 EFRRLVE
-479 SFNVFEKDGE
+479 SFNIFEKDGE

-509 DILKTAITSLWD
+509 DILKTAISSLWD

-527 NGLGDLFDI
+527 TGVGGLFDV
-536 LTDGLSNAG
+536 LTDGLSDAG

-551 SQSLKESEGLTTII
+551 SQSLKESEGLTTIV

-570 ALQKVVDIPKNVF
+570 ALQKVVDVLKNV
-583 SGFENVFDIFGKK
+583 
-596 DFSGT
+596 FSGT
-601 KDLLGGFNSI
+601 KDLLGGFDGI

-624 LLSSAKDAIVDF
+624 ILRSAKDAIADF
-636 FKNLDLFK
+636 FKSFDLFQD
-644 NLSFEK
+644 LSFEK

-670 LTGVTNGAGGFL
+670 LTGVTNDAGGFL
-682 KGMKSMFGALVDT
+682 KGMKSMFGELVDT
-695 IGDFSSKVK
+695 ISGFSSKVK
-704 MDEVKSIAVSIGIL
+704 MDEVKSIAISIGIL

-806 ELVAAESILSNQKGK
+806 ELVAAESILSNQKGE

-828 SLAFALLVLSGALK
+828 SLALALLILSGALK
-842 VIGSMS
+842 VIGSMD

-915 LAMGG
+915 IAMGG

-939 GAGLAIVASS
+939 GAGLAIVAAS

-963 PIENVGKSLLMLGG
+963 SIESVGKSLLMLGG
-977 SLLEIVL
+977 SLLEIVV

-995 AAAITIV
+995 AAAITVV
-1002 ALALALL
+1002 ALGLALL
-1009 VPQLLLLGTMKA
+1009 VPQLVLLGTMKA

-1040 AGVAANAAVPGLL
+1040 AGLAANIAVPGLL
-1053 ALGGAVALLGA
+1053 ALGGAIALIGV
-1064 GVLAAGAGLALLA
+1064 GVLTAGAGLALLA

-1083 AVTGPAGISILI
+1083 AVTGPAGIAILI
-1095 LAIQSLIATIPEFIK
+1095 LAIKSLIAFIPEFIK
-1110 ALGEGFIMFMDV
+1110 ALADGFIAFMEAM
-1122 LTTSLGSIITFLSS
+1122 TASLGSIIEFLSS
-1136 AVSAVLTALIQNIP
+1136 AVQAILTALIENIP
-1150 LFVEFLDLLVNTVL
+1150 LFVEFLDLLINTVL

-1208 EGIASKIDDII
+1208 EGIASKINDIV

-1274 GNVCASIL
+1274 GNVCTSIL

-1337 SLSNITEAI
+1337 SLSNISEAI
-1346 DSDIDFSPTIT
+1346 DSDMDFSPTIT

-1377 TNAQLSFGA
+1377 TNAELSFGA
-1386 SANLNAISAGFNRL
+1386 SANLRAISYGFDRL
-1400 QMQPITPPQNVTNNY
+1400 QTQPITPPQNVTNNY

>member
-15 DNKQFEANVATT
+15 DNKQFETNVATT
-27 MSTLDKLENKL
+27 MSTLDKLEAKL
-38 NFKGASKALDELN
+38 NFKGASKALDELDA
-51 TSANKVDLSHMGNA
+51 SAKNVDLSHMGNA

-78 AAIAAIDRIVN
+78 AAIAAINRIVN
-89 RAFDAGEKLIKS
+89 KAFDAGEQLIKN

-126 ATGESMEYVNEQLNK
+126 ATGESMEYVNEQLSK

-189 NAQSASRAMYNFSQ
+189 NAESASRAMYNFSQ

-238 LGRVSEAGEI
+238 LGRVSETGEI
-248 LAITSDQYSGDE
+248 LSITSSNYSGDE

-394 KVVWTKLAED
+394 KVIWTKLAED

-425 IYGGRTILIEGL
+425 IYDGRTILIEGL
-437 SGAMDRLVD
+437 SGAMDRLIDV
-446 IIGLVKDAFAA
+446 IGLVKDAFAA

-472 EFRRFVE
+472 EFRRLVE
-479 SFNVFEKDGE
+479 SFNIFEKDGE

-527 NGLGDLFDI
+527 NGVGGLFDI
-536 LTDGLSNAG
+536 LTDILSDAG
-545 EWLYAF
+545 EWLYTF
-551 SQSLKESEGLTTII
+551 SQRLKESEGLTTIV

-570 ALQKVVDIPKNVF
+570 ALQKITDVIKNVF
-583 SGFENVFDIFGKK
+583 SG
-596 DFSGT
+596 
-601 KDLLGGFNSI
+601 
-611 ITSLSTKLEPLKN
+611 ITSLSTKFEPLKN
-624 LLSSAKDAIVDF
+624 TLSSAKDAIVDF
-636 FKNLDLFK
+636 FKSFDLFQD
-644 NLSFEK
+644 LSFEK

-670 LTGVTNGAGGFL
+670 LTGMTNGAGGFL
-682 KGMKSMFGALVDT
+682 KGMKSMFGELVDT
-695 IGDFSSKVK
+695 ISDFSSKVK
-704 MDEVKSIAVSIGIL
+704 MDEIKSIAVSIGIL

-731 KMLSSVSAITML
+731 KMLSSVSAITIL
-743 FTELMAAL
+743 FTELMVAL

-766 STMLALSVSLLLMAS
+766 STILALSVSLLLMAS

-796 AIIGITVLIM
+796 AIVGITVLIT

-821 NKASGFV
+821 NKASGFISL
-828 SLAFALLVLSGALK
+828 SLALLILSGALK
-842 VIGSMS
+842 VIGSMN

-890 TAILIL
+890 TAMLIL

-915 LAMGG
+915 IAMGG

-939 GAGLAIVASS
+939 GAGLATVAAS

-984 ASNMMKGAIGG
+984 ASNMMKRAIGG

-1009 VPQLLLLGTMKA
+1009 VPQLILLGTMKA

-1040 AGVAANAAVPGLL
+1040 AGIAANAAVPGLL
-1053 ALGGAVALLGA
+1053 ALGGAIALLGV
-1064 GVLAAGAGLALLA
+1064 GVLTAGAGLALLA

-1083 AVTGPAGISILI
+1083 AVTGPAGIAILI
-1095 LAIQSLIATIPEFIK
+1095 LAIKSLIAFIPEFIK
-1110 ALGEGFIMFMDV
+1110 ALGDGFIAFMEAM
-1122 LTTSLGSIITFLSS
+1122 TASLGSIIDFLSS
-1136 AVSAVLTALIQNIP
+1136 AVQAVLTALIENIP

-1174 VQAAFTMLLS
+1174 VEAAFTMLLS
-1184 FLGGMRDNIQEV
+1184 FLSGMRDNIQEV

-1208 EGIASKIDDII
+1208 EGIASKIDDIV

-1240 MPDLIQDFIGL
+1240 MPNLIQDFIGL

-1274 GNVCASIL
+1274 GSVCASIL

-1337 SLSNITEAI
+1337 SLSNISEAI

-1357 PVLDLSEIQNGAKSI
+1357 PILDLSEIQNGAKSI

-1377 TNAQLSFGA
+1377 TNARLSFGA
-1386 SANLNAISAGFNRL
+1386 SANLNAISAGFNSI
-1400 QMQPITPPQNVTNNY
+1400 QNPFATPPQNVTNNY

>member
-15 DNKQFEANVATT
+15 DNKQFETNVATT
-27 MSTLDKLENKL
+27 MSTLDKLEAKL
-38 NFKGASKALDELN
+38 NFKGASKALDELDA
-51 TSANKVDLSHMGNA
+51 SAKNVDLSHMGNA

-78 AAIAAIDRIVN
+78 AAIAAINRIVN
-89 RAFDAGEKLIKS
+89 KAFDAGEKLIKS

-126 ATGESMEYVNEQLNK
+126 ATGESMEYVNEQLSK

-248 LAITSDQYSGDE
+248 LSITSSNYSGDD

-266 FRSTLAAGWFDSD
+266 FRNTLAAGWFDSD

-394 KVVWTKLAED
+394 KVIWTKLAED

-414 NRNALLDEWNE
+414 DRNALLDEWNE
-425 IYGGRTILIEGL
+425 IYDGRTILIEGL
-437 SGAMDRLVD
+437 SGAMDRLID

-472 EFRRFVE
+472 EFRRLVE
-479 SFNVFEKDGE
+479 SFNIFEKDGE

-509 DILKTAITSLWD
+509 DILKTAISSLWD

-527 NGLGDLFDI
+527 NGVGGLFDV
-536 LTDGLSNAG
+536 LTDGLSDAG

-551 SQSLKESEGLTTII
+551 SQSLKESEGLTTIV

-570 ALQKVVDIPKNVF
+570 ALQKVVDVLKNV
-583 SGFENVFDIFGKK
+583 
-596 DFSGT
+596 FSGT
-601 KDLLGGFNSI
+601 KDLLGGFDGI

-624 LLSSAKDAIVDF
+624 ILSSAKDAIADF
-636 FKNLDLFK
+636 FKSFDLFQD
-644 NLSFEK
+644 LSFEK

-670 LTGVTNGAGGFL
+670 LTGVTNDAGGFL
-682 KGMKSMFGALVDT
+682 KGMKSMFGELVDT
-695 IGDFSSKVK
+695 ISGFSSKVK
-704 MDEVKSIAVSIGIL
+704 MDEVKSIAISIGIL

-781 ALKIISSIPIDSFQN
+781 ALKIISSIPVDSFQN

-821 NKASGFV
+821 NKASGFI
-828 SLAFALLVLSGALK
+828 SLALALLILSGALK
-842 VIGSMS
+842 VIGSMD

-1040 AGVAANAAVPGLL
+1040 AGIAANAAVPGLL
-1053 ALGGAVALLGA
+1053 ALGGAIALLGM
-1064 GVLAAGAGLALLA
+1064 GVLTAGAGLALLA

-1095 LAIQSLIATIPEFIK
+1095 LAIRSLIAIIPEFIT

-1122 LTTSLGSIITFLSS
+1122 LTTNLESVITFLSS
-1136 AVSAVLTALIQNIP
+1136 AVSAVLTALIENIP

-1208 EGIASKIDDII
+1208 EGIASKIDDIV

-1240 MPDLIQDFIGL
+1240 MPNLIQDFIGL

-1274 GNVCASIL
+1274 GNVCKSIL

-1332 DSLRD
+1332 DTLRD

-1386 SANLNAISAGFNRL
+1386 SANLRAISYGFDRL
-1400 QMQPITPPQNVTNNY
+1400 QTQPITPPQNVTNNY

>member
-15 DNKQFEANVATT
+15 DNKQFETNVATT
-27 MSTLDKLENKL
+27 MSTLDKLEAKL
-38 NFKGASKALDELN
+38 NFKGAGKALDELDA
-51 TSANKVDLSHMGNA
+51 SAKNVDLSHMGNA

-78 AAIAAIDRIVN
+78 AAIAAINRIVN
-89 RAFDAGEKLIKS
+89 KAFDAGEQLIKN

-126 ATGESMEYVNEQLNK
+126 ATGESMEYVNEQLSK

-152 FTDMTNNVG
+152 FTDMTSNVG

-189 NAQSASRAMYNFSQ
+189 NAESASRAMYNFSQ

-238 LGRVSEAGEI
+238 LGRVSETGEI
-248 LAITSDQYSGDE
+248 LSITSSNYSGDE

-394 KVVWTKLAED
+394 KVIWTKLAED

-425 IYGGRTILIEGL
+425 IYDGRTILIEGL
-437 SGAMDRLVD
+437 SGAMDRLIDV
-446 IIGLVKDAFAA
+446 IGLVKDAFAA

-472 EFRRFVE
+472 EFRRLVE
-479 SFNVFEKDGE
+479 SFNIFEKDGE

-527 NGLGDLFDI
+527 NGVGGLFDI
-536 LTDGLSNAG
+536 LTDILSDAG
-545 EWLYAF
+545 EWLYTF
-551 SQSLKESEGLTTII
+551 SQRLKESEGLTTIV

-570 ALQKVVDIPKNVF
+570 ALQKIADVIKNVF
-583 SGFENVFDIFGKK
+583 SG
-596 DFSGT
+596 
-601 KDLLGGFNSI
+601 
-611 ITSLSTKLEPLKN
+611 ITSLSTKFEPLKN
-624 LLSSAKDAIVDF
+624 TLSSAKDAIVDF
-636 FKNLDLFK
+636 FKSFDLFQD
-644 NLSFEK
+644 LSFEK

-670 LTGVTNGAGGFL
+670 LTGMTNGAGGFL
-682 KGMKSMFGALVDT
+682 KGMKSMFGELVDT
-695 IGDFSSKVK
+695 ISDFSSKVK
-704 MDEVKSIAVSIGIL
+704 MDEIKSIAVSIGIL

-731 KMLSSVSAITML
+731 KMLSSVSAITIL

-781 ALKIISSIPIDSFQN
+781 ALKTISSIPIDSFQN
-796 AIIGITVLIM
+796 AIIGITVLIT

-821 NKASGFV
+821 NKASGFISL
-828 SLAFALLVLSGALK
+828 SLALLILSGALK
-842 VIGSMS
+842 VIGSMN

-890 TAILIL
+890 TAMLIL
-896 SGALVVFG
+896 SGALVAFG

-915 LAMGG
+915 IAMGG

-939 GAGLAIVASS
+939 GAGLATVAAS

-984 ASNMMKGAIGG
+984 ASNMMKRAIGG

-1040 AGVAANAAVPGLL
+1040 AGIAANAAVPGLL
-1053 ALGGAVALLGA
+1053 ALGGAVALLGV
-1064 GVLAAGAGLALLA
+1064 GVLTAGAGLALLA

-1083 AVTGPAGISILI
+1083 AVTGPAGIAILI
-1095 LAIQSLIATIPEFIK
+1095 LAIRSLIAIIPEFIK

-1122 LTTSLGSIITFLSS
+1122 LTTNLESVITFLSS
-1136 AVSAVLTALIQNIP
+1136 AVSAVLTALIENIP

-1174 VQAAFTMLLS
+1174 VEAAFTMLLS

-1208 EGIASKIDDII
+1208 EGIASKINDIV

-1274 GNVCASIL
+1274 GSVCASIL

-1337 SLSNITEAI
+1337 SLSNISEAI

-1377 TNAQLSFGA
+1377 TNARLSFGA
-1386 SANLNAISAGFNRL
+1386 SANLNAISSGFNSI
-1400 QMQPITPPQNVTNNY
+1400 QNPFATPPQNVTNNY

>member
-15 DNKQFEANVATT
+15 DNKQFETNVATT
-27 MSTLDKLENKL
+27 MSTLDKLEAKL
-38 NFKGASKALDELN
+38 NFKGAGKALDELDA
-51 TSANKVDLSHMGNA
+51 SAKNVDLSHMGNA

-78 AAIAAIDRIVN
+78 AAIAAINRIVN
-89 RAFDAGEKLIKS
+89 KAFDAGEQLIKS

-238 LGRVSEAGEI
+238 LGRVSETGEI
-248 LAITSDQYSGDE
+248 LSITSSNYSGDE

-266 FRSTLAAGWFDSD
+266 FRNTLAAGWFDSD

-394 KVVWTKLAED
+394 KVIWTKLAED

-414 NRNALLDEWNE
+414 DRNALLDEWNE
-425 IYGGRTILIEGL
+425 IYDGRTILIEGL
-437 SGAMDRLVD
+437 SGAMDRLIDV
-446 IIGLVKDAFAA
+446 IGLVKDAFAA

-472 EFRRFVE
+472 EFRRLVE
-479 SFNVFEKDGE
+479 SFNIFEKDGE

-527 NGLGDLFDI
+527 NGVGGLFDI
-536 LTDGLSNAG
+536 LTDILSDAG
-545 EWLYAF
+545 EWLYTF
-551 SQSLKESEGLTTII
+551 SQRLKESEGLITIV

-570 ALQKVVDIPKNVF
+570 ALQKITDVIKNVF
-583 SGFENVFDIFGKK
+583 SG
-596 DFSGT
+596 
-601 KDLLGGFNSI
+601 
-611 ITSLSTKLEPLKN
+611 ITSLSTKFEPLKN
-624 LLSSAKDAIVDF
+624 TLSSAKDAIVDF
-636 FKNLDLFK
+636 FKSFDLFQD
-644 NLSFEK
+644 LSFEK

-682 KGMKSMFGALVDT
+682 KGMKSMFGELVDT
-695 IGDFSSKVK
+695 ISDFSSKVK

-731 KMLSSVSAITML
+731 KMLSSVSAITIL
-743 FTELMAAL
+743 FTELMVAL

-781 ALKIISSIPIDSFQN
+781 ALKTISSIPIDSFQN
-796 AIIGITVLIM
+796 AIVGITVLIT

-821 NKASGFV
+821 NKASGFI
-828 SLAFALLVLSGALK
+828 SLALALLILSGALK
-842 VIGSMS
+842 VIGSMD

-890 TAILIL
+890 TAMLIL

-904 SMSLEAIGKGL
+904 SMSLEVIGKGL
-915 LAMGG
+915 IAMGG

-939 GAGLAIVASS
+939 GAGLATVAAS

-984 ASNMMKGAIGG
+984 ASNMMKRAIGG

-1040 AGVAANAAVPGLL
+1040 AGIAANAAVPGLL
-1053 ALGGAVALLGA
+1053 ALGGAIALLGV
-1064 GVLAAGAGLALLA
+1064 GVLTAGAGLALLA

-1083 AVTGPAGISILI
+1083 AVTGPAGIAILI
-1095 LAIQSLIATIPEFIK
+1095 LAIKSLIAFIPEFIK
-1110 ALGEGFIMFMDV
+1110 ALGDGFIAFMEAM
-1122 LTTSLGSIITFLSS
+1122 TASLGSIIDFLSS
-1136 AVSAVLTALIQNIP
+1136 AVQAVLTALIENIP

-1174 VQAAFTMLLS
+1174 VEAAFTMLLS
-1184 FLGGMRDNIQEV
+1184 FLGGIRDNIQEV

-1208 EGIASKIDDII
+1208 EGIASKIDDIV

-1240 MPDLIQDFIGL
+1240 MPNLIQDFIGL

-1274 GNVCASIL
+1274 GSVCTSIL

-1289 DSHSPSKEFEKIGR
+1289 DSHSPSKEFETIGR

-1337 SLSNITEAI
+1337 SLSNISEAI

-1377 TNAQLSFGA
+1377 TNARLSFGA
-1386 SANLNAISAGFNRL
+1386 SANLNAISSGFNSI
-1400 QMQPITPPQNVTNNY
+1400 QNPFATPPQNVTNNY

>member
-15 DNKQFEANVATT
+15 DNKQFETNVATT
-27 MSTLDKLENKL
+27 MSTLDKLEAKL
-38 NFKGASKALDELN
+38 NFKGAGKALDELDA
-51 TSANKVDLSHMGNA
+51 SAKNVDFSHMGNA
-65 VESIEVKFSAMSV
+65 VDSIEVKFSAMSV
-78 AAIAAIDRIVN
+78 AAIAAINRIVN
-89 RAFDAGEKLIKS
+89 KAFDAGEKLIKS

-126 ATGESMEYVNEQLNK
+126 ATGESMEYVNEQLGK

-152 FTDMTNNVG
+152 FTDMTSNVG

-189 NAQSASRAMYNFSQ
+189 NAESASRAMYNFSQ

-238 LGRVSEAGEI
+238 LGRVSETGEI
-248 LAITSDQYSGDE
+248 LSITSSNYSGDD

-324 KISRITGVSVEELSG
+324 KISRITGVSIEELSG

-369 DATKDAVS
+369 DATRDAVS

-394 KVVWTKLAED
+394 KVIWTKLAED

-414 NRNALLDEWNE
+414 DRNALLDEWNE
-425 IYGGRTILIEGL
+425 IYDGRTILIEGL
-437 SGAMDRLVD
+437 SGAMDRLIDV
-446 IIGLVKDAFAA
+446 IGLVKDAFAA

-472 EFRRFVE
+472 EFRRLVE
-479 SFNVFEKDGE
+479 SFNIFEKDGE

-527 NGLGDLFDI
+527 NGVGGLFDI
-536 LTDGLSNAG
+536 LTDILSDAG
-545 EWLYAF
+545 EWLYTF
-551 SQSLKESEGLTTII
+551 SQRLKESEGLTTIV

-570 ALQKVVDIPKNVF
+570 ALQKITDVIKNVF
-583 SGFENVFDIFGKK
+583 SG
-596 DFSGT
+596 
-601 KDLLGGFNSI
+601 
-611 ITSLSTKLEPLKN
+611 ITSLSTKFEPLKN
-624 LLSSAKDAIVDF
+624 TLSSAKDAIVDF
-636 FKNLDLFK
+636 FKSFDLFQD
-644 NLSFEK
+644 LSFEK

-670 LTGVTNGAGGFL
+670 LTGMTNGAGGFL
-682 KGMKSMFGALVDT
+682 KGMKSMFGELVDT
-695 IGDFSSKVK
+695 ISDFSSKVK
-704 MDEVKSIAVSIGIL
+704 MDEIKSIAVSIGIL

-731 KMLSSVSAITML
+731 KMLSSVSAITIL
-743 FTELMAAL
+743 FTELMVAL

-781 ALKIISSIPIDSFQN
+781 ALKTISSIPIDSFQN
-796 AIIGITVLIM
+796 AIIGITVLIT

-821 NKASGFV
+821 NKASGFI
-828 SLAFALLVLSGALK
+828 SLALALLVLSGALK
-842 VIGSMS
+842 VIGSMD

-890 TAILIL
+890 TAMLIL

-915 LAMGG
+915 IAMGG

-939 GAGLAIVASS
+939 GAGLATVAAS

-984 ASNMMKGAIGG
+984 ASNMMKRAIGG

-1040 AGVAANAAVPGLL
+1040 AGIAANAAVPGLL
-1053 ALGGAVALLGA
+1053 ALGGAVALLGV
-1064 GVLAAGAGLALLA
+1064 GVLTAGAGLALLA

-1095 LAIQSLIATIPEFIK
+1095 LAIRSLIAIIPEFIT

-1122 LTTSLGSIITFLSS
+1122 LTINLESVITFLSS
-1136 AVSAVLTALIQNIP
+1136 AVSAVLTALIENIP

-1208 EGIASKIDDII
+1208 EGIASKINDIV

-1240 MPDLIQDFIGL
+1240 MPNLIQDFIGL

-1274 GNVCASIL
+1274 GSVCTSIL

-1337 SLSNITEAI
+1337 SLSNISEAI

-1377 TNAQLSFGA
+1377 TNARLSFGA
-1386 SANLNAISAGFNRL
+1386 SANLSAISSGFNSIQNPL
-1400 QMQPITPPQNVTNNY
+1400 ATPPQNVTNNY

>member
-15 DNKQFEANVATT
+15 DNKQFETNVATT
-27 MSTLDKLENKL
+27 MSTLDKLEAKL
-38 NFKGASKALDELN
+38 NFKGASKALDELDA
-51 TSANKVDLSHMGNA
+51 SANKVDLSHMGNA

-78 AAIAAIDRIVN
+78 AAIAAINRIVN
-89 RAFDAGEKLIKS
+89 KAFDAGEQLIKN

-126 ATGESMEYVNEQLNK
+126 ATGESMEYVNEQLSK

-152 FTDMTNNVG
+152 FTDMTSNVG

-176 MQGIAAEAALSGQ
+176 MQGIATEAALSGQ
-189 NAQSASRAMYNFSQ
+189 NAESASRAMYNFSQ

-238 LGRVSEAGEI
+238 LGRVSETGEI
-248 LAITSDQYSGDE
+248 LSITSSNYSGDD

-394 KVVWTKLAED
+394 KVIWTKLAED

-414 NRNALLDEWNE
+414 DRNALLDEWNE
-425 IYGGRTILIEGL
+425 IYDGRTILIEGL
-437 SGAMDRLVD
+437 SGAMDRLIDV
-446 IIGLVKDAFAA
+446 IGLVKDAFAA

-472 EFRRFVE
+472 EFRRLVE
-479 SFNVFEKDGE
+479 SFNIFEKDGE

-527 NGLGDLFDI
+527 NGVGGLFDI
-536 LTDGLSNAG
+536 LTDILSDAG
-545 EWLYAF
+545 EWLYTF
-551 SQSLKESEGLTTII
+551 SQRLKESEGLTTIV

-570 ALQKVVDIPKNVF
+570 ALQKIADVIKNVF
-583 SGFENVFDIFGKK
+583 SG
-596 DFSGT
+596 
-601 KDLLGGFNSI
+601 
-611 ITSLSTKLEPLKN
+611 ITSLSTKFEPLKN
-624 LLSSAKDAIVDF
+624 TLSSAKDAIVDF
-636 FKNLDLFK
+636 FKSFDLFQD
-644 NLSFEK
+644 LSFEK

-670 LTGVTNGAGGFL
+670 LTGMTNGAGGFL
-682 KGMKSMFGALVDT
+682 KGMKSMFGELVDT
-695 IGDFSSKVK
+695 ISDFSSKVK
-704 MDEVKSIAVSIGIL
+704 MDEIKSIAVSVGIL

-731 KMLSSVSAITML
+731 KMLSSVSAITIL
-743 FTELMAAL
+743 FTELMVAL

-781 ALKIISSIPIDSFQN
+781 ALKTISSIPIDSFQN
-796 AIIGITVLIM
+796 AIIGITVLIT

-821 NKASGFV
+821 NKASGFI
-828 SLAFALLVLSGALK
+828 SLALALLILSGALK
-842 VIGSMS
+842 VIGSMN

-890 TAILIL
+890 TAMLIL
-896 SGALVVFG
+896 SGALVAFG

-915 LAMGG
+915 IAMGG

-939 GAGLAIVASS
+939 GAGLATVAAS

-984 ASNMMKGAIGG
+984 ASNMMKRAIGG

-1040 AGVAANAAVPGLL
+1040 AGIAANAAVPGLL
-1053 ALGGAVALLGA
+1053 ALGGAVTLLGV
-1064 GVLAAGAGLALLA
+1064 GVLTAGAGLALLA

-1083 AVTGPAGISILI
+1083 AVTGPAGIAILI
-1095 LAIQSLIATIPEFIK
+1095 LAIKSLIAFIPEFIK
-1110 ALGEGFIMFMDV
+1110 ALGDGFIAFMEAM
-1122 LTTSLGSIITFLSS
+1122 TASLGSIIDFLSS
-1136 AVSAVLTALIQNIP
+1136 AVQAVLTALIENIP

-1174 VQAAFTMLLS
+1174 VEAAFTMLLS

-1208 EGIASKIDDII
+1208 EGIASKIDDIV

-1240 MPDLIQDFIGL
+1240 MPNLIQDFIGL

-1274 GNVCASIL
+1274 GSVCASIL

-1337 SLSNITEAI
+1337 SLSNISEAI

-1377 TNAQLSFGA
+1377 TNARLSFGA
-1386 SANLNAISAGFNRL
+1386 SANLNAISSGFNSI
-1400 QMQPITPPQNVTNNY
+1400 QNPFATPPQSITNNY
-1415 GQIITY
+1415 GQSITY

>member
-15 DNKQFEANVATT
+15 DNKQFETNVATT
-27 MSTLDKLENKL
+27 MSTLDKLEAKL
-38 NFKGASKALDELN
+38 NFKGASKALDELDA
-51 TSANKVDLSHMGNA
+51 SANKVDLSHMGNA

-78 AAIAAIDRIVN
+78 AAIAAINRIVN
-89 RAFDAGEKLIKS
+89 KAFDAGEKLIKS

-111 TKYADKTTAVQTILA
+111 SKYADKTTAVQTILA
-126 ATGESMEYVNEQLNK
+126 ATGESMEYVNEQLSK

-189 NAQSASRAMYNFSQ
+189 NAESASRAMYNFSQ

-238 LGRVSEAGEI
+238 LGRVSETGEI
-248 LAITSDQYSGDE
+248 LSITSSNYSGDD

-266 FRSTLAAGWFDSD
+266 FRNTLAAGWFDSD

-394 KVVWTKLAED
+394 KVIWTKLAED

-414 NRNALLDEWNE
+414 ERNALLDEWNE
-425 IYGGRTILIEGL
+425 IYDGRTILIEGL
-437 SGAMDRLVD
+437 SGAMDRLIDV
-446 IIGLVKDAFAA
+446 IGLVKDAFAA

-472 EFRRFVE
+472 EFRRLVE
-479 SFNVFEKDGE
+479 SFNIFEKDGE

-527 NGLGDLFDI
+527 NGVGGLFDI
-536 LTDGLSNAG
+536 LTDILSDAG
-545 EWLYAF
+545 EWLYTF
-551 SQSLKESEGLTTII
+551 SQHLKESEGLTTIV

-570 ALQKVVDIPKNVF
+570 ALQKITDVIKNVF
-583 SGFENVFDIFGKK
+583 SG
-596 DFSGT
+596 
-601 KDLLGGFNSI
+601 
-611 ITSLSTKLEPLKN
+611 ITSLSTKFEPLKN
-624 LLSSAKDAIVDF
+624 TLSSAKDAIVDF
-636 FKNLDLFK
+636 FKSFDLFQD
-644 NLSFEK
+644 LSFEK

-682 KGMKSMFGALVDT
+682 KGMKSMFGELVDT
-695 IGDFSSKVK
+695 ISDFSSKVK

-718 SVSLLILSSIEPE
+718 SVSLLILSSIEPK
-731 KMLSSVSAITML
+731 KMLSSVSAITIL
-743 FTELMAAL
+743 FTELMVAL

-766 STMLALSVSLLLMAS
+766 STILALSVSLLLMAS

-796 AIIGITVLIM
+796 AVIGITVLIT

-821 NKASGFV
+821 NKASGFI
-828 SLAFALLVLSGALK
+828 SLALALLVLSGALK
-842 VIGSMS
+842 VIGSMD

-890 TAILIL
+890 TAMLIL
-896 SGALVVFG
+896 SGALDVFG

-915 LAMGG
+915 IAMGG

-984 ASNMMKGAIGG
+984 ASNMMKRAIGG

-1040 AGVAANAAVPGLL
+1040 AGIAANAAVPGLL
-1053 ALGGAVALLGA
+1053 ALGGAVALLGV
-1064 GVLAAGAGLALLA
+1064 GVLTAGAGLALLA

-1083 AVTGPAGISILI
+1083 AVTGPAGIAILI
-1095 LAIQSLIATIPEFIK
+1095 LAIKSLIAFIPEFIK
-1110 ALGEGFIMFMDV
+1110 ALGDGFIAFMEAM
-1122 LTTSLGSIITFLSS
+1122 TASLGSIIDFLSS
-1136 AVSAVLTALIQNIP
+1136 AVQAVLTALIENIP

-1174 VQAAFTMLLS
+1174 VEAAFTMLLS

-1208 EGIASKIDDII
+1208 EGIASKINDIV

-1240 MPDLIQDFIGL
+1240 MPNLIQDFIGL

-1274 GNVCASIL
+1274 GSVCTSIL

-1357 PVLDLSEIQNGAKSI
+1357 PILDLSEIQNGAKSI

-1377 TNAQLSFGA
+1377 TNARLSFGA
-1386 SANLNAISAGFNRL
+1386 SANLNAISSGFNSI
-1400 QMQPITPPQNVTNNY
+1400 QNPFVTPPQNVTNNY

>member
-15 DNKQFEANVATT
+15 DNKQFETNVATT
-27 MSTLDKLENKL
+27 MSTLDKLEAKL
-38 NFKGASKALDELN
+38 NFKGASKALDELDA
-51 TSANKVDLSHMGNA
+51 SAKNVDLSHMGNA

-78 AAIAAIDRIVN
+78 AAIAAINRIVN
-89 RAFDAGEKLIKS
+89 KAFDAGEKLIKS

-126 ATGESMEYVNEQLNK
+126 ATGESMEYVNEQLSK

-152 FTDMTNNVG
+152 FTDMTSNVG

-189 NAQSASRAMYNFSQ
+189 NAESASRAMYNFSQ

-238 LGRVSEAGEI
+238 LGRVSETGEI
-248 LAITSDQYSGDE
+248 LSITSSNYSGDE

-394 KVVWTKLAED
+394 KVIWTKLAED

-425 IYGGRTILIEGL
+425 IYDGRTILIEGL
-437 SGAMDRLVD
+437 SGAMDRLIDV
-446 IIGLVKDAFAA
+446 IGLVRDAFAA

-472 EFRRFVE
+472 EFRRLVE
-479 SFNVFEKDGE
+479 SFNIFEKDGE

-527 NGLGDLFDI
+527 NGVGGLFDI
-536 LTDGLSNAG
+536 LTDILSDAG
-545 EWLYAF
+545 EWLYTF
-551 SQSLKESEGLTTII
+551 SQRLKESEGLTTIV

-570 ALQKVVDIPKNVF
+570 ALQKITDVTKNVF
-583 SGFENVFDIFGKK
+583 SG
-596 DFSGT
+596 
-601 KDLLGGFNSI
+601 
-611 ITSLSTKLEPLKN
+611 ITSLSTKFEPLKN
-624 LLSSAKDAIVDF
+624 TLSSAKDAIMDF
-636 FKNLDLFK
+636 FKSFDLFQD
-644 NLSFEK
+644 LSFEK

-670 LTGVTNGAGGFL
+670 LTGMTNGAGGFL
-682 KGMKSMFGALVDT
+682 KGMKSMFGELVDT
-695 IGDFSSKVK
+695 ISDFSSKVK
-704 MDEVKSIAVSIGIL
+704 MDEIKSIAVSIGIL

-731 KMLSSVSAITML
+731 KMLSSVSAITIL
-743 FTELMAAL
+743 FTELMVAL

-781 ALKIISSIPIDSFQN
+781 ALKTISSIPIDSFQN
-796 AIIGITVLIM
+796 AIIGITVLIT

-821 NKASGFV
+821 NKASGFISL
-828 SLAFALLVLSGALK
+828 SLALLILSGALK
-842 VIGSMS
+842 VIGSMN

-1040 AGVAANAAVPGLL
+1040 AGIAANAAVPGLL
-1053 ALGGAVALLGA
+1053 ALGGAVALLGV
-1064 GVLAAGAGLALLA
+1064 GVLTAGAGLALLA

-1095 LAIQSLIATIPEFIK
+1095 LAIRSLIAIIPEFIT

-1122 LTTSLGSIITFLSS
+1122 LTTNLESVITFLSS

-1208 EGIASKIDDII
+1208 EGIASKIDDIV

-1240 MPDLIQDFIGL
+1240 MPNLIQDFIGL

-1274 GNVCASIL
+1274 GSVCTSIL

-1337 SLSNITEAI
+1337 SLSNISEAI

-1386 SANLNAISAGFNRL
+1386 SANLNAISAGFNHL
-1400 QMQPITPPQNVTNNY
+1400 QMQSITPPQNVTNNY

>member
-15 DNKQFEANVATT
+15 DNKQFETNVATT
-27 MSTLDKLENKL
+27 MSTLDKLEAKL
-38 NFKGASKALDELN
+38 NFKGASKALDELDA
-51 TSANKVDLSHMGNA
+51 SAKNVDLSHMGNA

-78 AAIAAIDRIVN
+78 AAIAAINRIVN
-89 RAFDAGEKLIKS
+89 KAFDAGEKLIKS

-126 ATGESMEYVNEQLNK
+126 ATGESMDYVNEQLSK

-189 NAQSASRAMYNFSQ
+189 NAESASRAMYNFSQ

-238 LGRVSEAGEI
+238 LGRVSESGEI
-248 LAITSDQYSGDE
+248 LAITSSNYSGDD

-266 FRSTLAAGWFDSD
+266 FRNTLAAGWFDSD

-394 KVVWTKLAED
+394 KVIWTKLAED

-414 NRNALLDEWNE
+414 DRNALLDEWNE
-425 IYGGRTILIEGL
+425 IYDGRTILIEGL
-437 SGAMDRLVD
+437 SGAMDRLID

-472 EFRRFVE
+472 EFRRLVE
-479 SFNVFEKDGE
+479 SFNIFEKDGE

-509 DILKTAITSLWD
+509 DILKTAISSLWD

-527 NGLGDLFDI
+527 NGVGGLFDV
-536 LTDGLSNAG
+536 LTDGLSDAG

-551 SQSLKESEGLTTII
+551 SQSLKESEGLTTIV

-570 ALQKVVDIPKNVF
+570 ALQKVVDVLKNV
-583 SGFENVFDIFGKK
+583 
-596 DFSGT
+596 FSGT
-601 KDLLGGFNSI
+601 KDLLGGFDGI

-624 LLSSAKDAIVDF
+624 ILSSAKDAIADF
-636 FKNLDLFK
+636 FKSFDLFQD
-644 NLSFEK
+644 LSFEK

-670 LTGVTNGAGGFL
+670 LTGMTNGAGGFL
-682 KGMKSMFGALVDT
+682 KGMKSMFGELVDT
-695 IGDFSSKVK
+695 ISDFSSKVK
-704 MDEVKSIAVSIGIL
+704 MDEIKSIAVSIGIL

-731 KMLSSVSAITML
+731 KMLSSVSAITIL
-743 FTELMAAL
+743 FTELMVAL

-781 ALKIISSIPIDSFQN
+781 ALKTISSIPIDSFQN

-821 NKASGFV
+821 NKASGFI
-828 SLAFALLVLSGALK
+828 SLALALLILSGALK
-842 VIGSMS
+842 AIGSMN
-848 LADIGKGLLGIGV
+848 LADIGKGLLAIGV
-861 SLGLFLGFIKLL
+861 SLGLFVGFTALL
-873 PDKKSIVGIGA
+873 PKDKKLIGIGS
-884 GMILLS
+884 GILLLC
-890 TAILIL
+890 TGLIAL
-896 SGALVVFG
+896 AGALTILG
-904 SMSLEAIGKGL
+904 NLSWESIGKGL
-915 LAMGG
+915 LALGG
-920 SLLIIAGAVKL
+920 SLLIIAGAVAL
-931 LPKDLLLI
+931 LPNNLILI
-939 GAGLAIVASS
+939 GAGLTVVAMAIT
-949 IVILSAGLAILGSM
+949 ILSAGLAVLGTMS
-963 PIENVGKSLLMLGG
+963 IESVGKSLLVLAG
-977 SLLEIVL
+977 SLLAISA
-984 ASNMMKGAIGG
+984 ASILMKGAIGG
-995 AAAITIV
+995 AAAITV
-1002 ALALALL
+1002 VSLALSLL
-1009 VPQLLLLGTMKA
+1009 IPQLLLLGTMKA
-1021 GNIAAALITLG
+1021 GNIASALIALG
-1032 GALAIVVA
+1032 GALAIIVA
-1040 AGVAANAAVPGLL
+1040 AGLAANVAVPGLL
-1053 ALGGAVALLGA
+1053 ALGGAVALI
-1064 GVLAAGAGLALLA
+1064 GVSVFTAGAGLALLA

-1083 AVTGPAGISILI
+1083 AVTGPAGIAILI
-1095 LAIQSLIATIPEFIK
+1095 LAIKSLIAFIPEFIK
-1110 ALGEGFIMFMDV
+1110 ALGDGFIAFMEAM
-1122 LTTSLGSIITFLSS
+1122 TASLGSIIEFLSS
-1136 AVSAVLTALIQNIP
+1136 AVQAILTALIENIP

-1174 VQAAFTMLLS
+1174 VEAAFTMLLS
-1184 FLGGMRDNIQEV
+1184 FLSGMRDNIQEV

-1208 EGIASKIDDII
+1208 EGIASKIDDIV

-1240 MPDLIQDFIGL
+1240 MPNLIQDFIGL

-1274 GNVCASIL
+1274 GSVCASIL

-1357 PVLDLSEIQNGAKSI
+1357 PILDLSEIQNGAKSI

-1377 TNAQLSFGA
+1377 TNARLSFGA
-1386 SANLNAISAGFNRL
+1386 SANLRAISSGFNSIQNPL
-1400 QMQPITPPQNVTNNY
+1400 VIPPQNVTNNY